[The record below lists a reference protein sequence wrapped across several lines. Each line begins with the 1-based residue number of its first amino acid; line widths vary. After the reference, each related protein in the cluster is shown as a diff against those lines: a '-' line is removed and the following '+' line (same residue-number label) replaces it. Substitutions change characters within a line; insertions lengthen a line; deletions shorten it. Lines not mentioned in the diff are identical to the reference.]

1 MFSKNRKNNNSNKTR
16 KSSKRNVRNRRNF
29 SQRNNSIL
37 CLPKIVPDK
46 IRVHLTV
53 AALQSYVFSANDLA
67 VHYSGNSVYNPGL
80 GAFNIQPAGFID
92 WMHFYQKFRVYSS
105 TAKFQMVN
113 ASADA
118 LGKIYGVWM
127 ALYPSRQ
134 STEQSDGFEN
144 AANQAY
150 ARSKFVGSN
159 TGVDKATLVNSMT
172 TSRLFGVRISQE
184 EDFSGLVDANPT
196 NQWYWQLAMTGPD
209 IEATEYPIVAGYL
222 TLTYYVEFYER
233 KPIAFTTIS

>member
-1 MFSKNRKNNNSNKTR
+1 MFSKNRKNKNSNKTR
-16 KSSKRNVRNRRNF
+16 KSSYRNVRNRRNF
-29 SQRNNSIL
+29 RQNYNSIL
-37 CLPKIVPDK
+37 SLPKIVPDK
-46 IRVHLTV
+46 IRLHLTV
-53 AALQSYVFSANDLA
+53 AALQSYVFSTNNLT

-92 WMHFYQKFRVYSS
+92 WMNFYQKFRVYSS
-105 TAKFQMVN
+105 SAKFQMVN

-127 ALYPSRQ
+127 ALYPSRT

-172 TSRLFGVRISQE
+172 TSRLYGVRIGQE
-184 EDFSGLVDANPT
+184 EDFSGLVDTNPT
-196 NQWYWQLAMTGPD
+196 NQWFWQLAMTGPD
-209 IEATEYPIVAGYL
+209 VDDVEFPVVAGYL
-222 TLTYYVEFYER
+222 TLTYFVEFYER
-233 KPIAFTTIS
+233 KPIAYTTIS